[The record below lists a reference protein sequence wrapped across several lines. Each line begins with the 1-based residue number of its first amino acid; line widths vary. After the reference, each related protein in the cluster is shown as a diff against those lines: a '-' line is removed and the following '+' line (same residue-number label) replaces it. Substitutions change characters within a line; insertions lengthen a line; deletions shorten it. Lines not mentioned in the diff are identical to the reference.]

1 MNAEIRRYQV
11 LLNNLNNLAGT
22 LQSSITE
29 LENAINYSKIS
40 INISAKSYKK
50 IELENIQADLK
61 SEYNNL
67 VNIYIPEARRK
78 INELIQEQRRLEEA
92 RRKAA
97 EEAKKQAEAKKAK
110 ENDKN

>member
-1 MNAEIRRYQV
+1 MNAEIRRYQI
-11 LLNNLNNLAGT
+11 LLSNLNNLAGT

-29 LENAINYSKIS
+29 LEKAITYSKIS
-40 INISAKSYKK
+40 INIGEKSYKK
-50 IELENIQADLK
+50 IELENIQADLQN
-61 SEYNNL
+61 EYNSL
-67 VNIYIPEARRK
+67 VNVYIPEARRK
-78 INELIQEQRRLEEA
+78 INELILKQKRLEEA

>member
-40 INISAKSYKK
+40 I
-50 IELENIQADLK
+50 
-61 SEYNNL
+61 L
-67 VNIYIPEARRK
+67 VK
-78 INELIQEQRRLEEA
+78 T
-92 RRKAA
+92 
-97 EEAKKQAEAKKAK
+97 
-110 ENDKN
+110 

>member
-40 INISAKSYKK
+40 INISDKSYKK

-78 INELIQEQRRLEEA
+78 
-92 RRKAA
+92 AA

>member
-40 INISAKSYKK
+40 INISDKSYKK

-61 SEYNNL
+61 REYNNL